1 MSSSSTP
8 VELQNKYAALT
19 QRITALDHDI
29 ALEIDTERRIV
40 AKERRDHLAQERE
53 DVAAEMMLIGVTP
66 QVTASL
72 EYRIVMLEKSVKR
85 LWEIVKPGP
94 RTQLARALIAGM
106 FFTFWSLWMIKES
119 RDWLIFHPMQAIV
132 ITLAFVIAIG
142 IIAWLPGGDDHDQQ

>member
-1 MSSSSTP
+1 VSSSSTP

-40 AKERRDHLAQERE
+40 AKERRDHLARERE

-72 EYRIVMLEKSVKR
+72 EYRIAMLEKSVKK

-94 RTQLARALIAGM
+94 RTKLARALIAGM

-132 ITLAFVIAIG
+132 ITLAFVVAMG

>member
-1 MSSSSTP
+1 VSSSSTP

>member
-40 AKERRDHLAQERE
+40 AKERRDHLARERE

-72 EYRIVMLEKSVKR
+72 EYRIAMLEKSVKK

-94 RTQLARALIAGM
+94 RTKLARALIAGKRLLSP
-106 FFTFWSLWMIKES
+106 WRL
-119 RDWLIFHPMQAIV
+119 
-132 ITLAFVIAIG
+132 
-142 IIAWLPGGDDHDQQ
+142 